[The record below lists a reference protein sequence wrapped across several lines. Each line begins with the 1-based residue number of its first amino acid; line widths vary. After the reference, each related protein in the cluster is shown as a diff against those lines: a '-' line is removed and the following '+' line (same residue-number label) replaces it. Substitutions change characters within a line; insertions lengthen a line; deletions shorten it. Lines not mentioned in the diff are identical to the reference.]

1 MSETDTDTDTDER
14 SMPLLDHLIELRSRL
29 LTSAIAILVLFFI
42 CYYFAPDLYNFLVA
56 PLADVLEKMGGQRR
70 LIFTALHEAFFTYI
84 KVAFFAALFLS
95 FPFIAIQIWMF
106 IAPGLYKNEKKAF
119 APFLIATPILFFMGG
134 ALVYYFIFPLAWSFF
149 LSFESVGGA
158 GALPIQLEAKVDQY
172 LSLVM
177 RLIFA
182 FGLCFEL
189 PVVMTLLGRVGMV
202 TSKGMKEKRKYA
214 IVLAFVAAAIL
225 TPPDVISQIGL
236 ALPTMLL
243 YEISIISVKIVEKK
257 RGDVDEDEEDDDDDD
272 DEDEEEEDVVDMDES
287 DEADDLASP

>member
-1 MSETDTDTDTDER
+1 MQDDLKTDER
-14 SMPLLDHLIELRSRL
+14 TMPLLDHLIELRSRL
-29 LTSAIAILVLFFI
+29 IYSVVAILLLFFI
-42 CYYFAPDLYNFLVA
+42 CYYFAPSIYNFLVA
-56 PLADVLEKMGGQRR
+56 PLADVLEQMGGQRR

-95 FPFIAIQIWMF
+95 FPFLAMQVWMF

-134 ALVYYFIFPLAWSFF
+134 ALVYYFVFPLAWKFF
-149 LSFESVGGA
+149 LSFEASGGVGT
-158 GALPIQLEAKVDQY
+158 LPIQLEAKVDQY

-189 PVVMTLLGRVGMV
+189 PVVMTLLGRVGLV
-202 TSKGMKEKRKYA
+202 SSKGMKEKRKYA
-214 IVLAFVAAAIL
+214 IVVTFIVAAIL

-236 ALPTMLL
+236 ALPTLLL
-243 YEISIISVKIVEKK
+243 YEISIYSVKMIERKK
-257 RGDVDEDEEDDDDDD
+257 GYADEHDDELKDD
-272 DEDEEEEDVVDMDES
+272 DENESLDEK
-287 DEADDLASP
+287 

>member
-1 MSETDTDTDTDER
+1 MQDDLKTDER
-14 SMPLLDHLIELRSRL
+14 TMPLLDHLIELRSRL
-29 LTSAIAILVLFFI
+29 IYSVVAILLLFFI
-42 CYYFAPDLYNFLVA
+42 CYYFAPSIYNFLVA
-56 PLADVLEKMGGQRR
+56 PLADVLEQMGGQRR

-95 FPFIAIQIWMF
+95 FPFLAMQVWMF

-134 ALVYYFIFPLAWSFF
+134 ALVYYFVFPLAWKFF
-149 LSFESVGGA
+149 LSFEASGGVGT
-158 GALPIQLEAKVDQY
+158 LPIQLEAKVDQY

-189 PVVMTLLGRVGMV
+189 PVVMTLLGRVGLV
-202 TSKGMKEKRKYA
+202 SSKGMKEKRKYA
-214 IVLAFVAAAIL
+214 IVVTFIVAAIL

-236 ALPTMLL
+236 ALPTLLL
-243 YEISIISVKIVEKK
+243 YEISIYSVKMIERKK
-257 RGDVDEDEEDDDDDD
+257 GYADKHDDELKDD
-272 DEDEEEEDVVDMDES
+272 DENESLDEK
-287 DEADDLASP
+287 

>member
-1 MSETDTDTDTDER
+1 MSETDTDTDER

-134 ALVYYFIFPLAWSFF
+134 ALVYYLIFPLAWSFF

-189 PVVMTLLGRVGMV
+189 PVVMTLLGLAGVV

-257 RGDVDEDEEDDDDDD
+257 RGDVDEDEEDDDDD
-272 DEDEEEEDVVDMDES
+272 EDEEEEDVVDMDES

>member
-1 MSETDTDTDTDER
+1 MSETDTDER

-29 LTSAIAILVLFFI
+29 LKSAIAILVLFFI

-106 IAPGLYKNEKKAF
+106 IAPGLYKNEQKAF

-134 ALVYYFIFPLAWSFF
+134 ALVYYFIFPLACSFF

-257 RGDVDEDEEDDDDDD
+257 RGDVDEDEEDDDD
-272 DEDEEEEDVVDMDES
+272 EDEEEEDVVDMDES